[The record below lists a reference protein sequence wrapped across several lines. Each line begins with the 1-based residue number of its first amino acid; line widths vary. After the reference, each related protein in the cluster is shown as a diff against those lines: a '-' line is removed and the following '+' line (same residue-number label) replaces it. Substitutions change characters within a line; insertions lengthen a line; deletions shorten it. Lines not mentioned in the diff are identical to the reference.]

1 MLTPEQVNAYA
12 GLMAAPWEELN
23 DRILRDMVRRII
35 NAGKIIR
42 PAYKS
47 VSKEKAYIPLNNR

>member
-23 DRILRDMVRRII
+23 DRILADFLDICLRCGNVLSL
-35 NAGKIIR
+35 NKHLPAGR
-42 PAYKS
+42 T
-47 VSKEKAYIPLNNR
+47 L